1 METKGKEDI
10 TSSMKP
16 YMDEYATVS
25 SNLIPRMNTL
35 DKEFTSLIEDMES
48 LAKQAH
54 TEELSKLVKCLS
66 QTRANLGQI
75 GELLKDVET
84 RIDEVEKKVGLDDD
98 DL

>member
-35 DKEFTSLIEDMES
+35 DKEFTSLIEGLNCVNFS
-48 LAKQAH
+48 N
-54 TEELSKLVKCLS
+54 
-66 QTRANLGQI
+66 RYGII
-75 GELLKDVET
+75 GKT
-84 RIDEVEKKVGLDDD
+84 STH
-98 DL
+98 